1 MVFFRMPRQL
11 KPIDPLYGALDSG
24 GSHSHD
30 RLPAIMKKLWKYLV
44 ICFLISSS
52 FTSSAQNSEAKL
64 TLDKIIEHAENS
76 SLYRKNVDWTALKK
90 EMYVLAKN
98 ADSVSHLKPALDLM
112 LKELNDTHG
121 RVFHNNQY
129 LSYYSGEKKEHRK
142 NIDWDV
148 YTEIQS
154 TQVYEFKATNIQDS
168 IGYVRLV
175 GLPMGDNQKMS
186 ADIQNAVCKVIENGA
201 KKWIIDLRF
210 NGGGNMFPM
219 VEGITNIIGEGI
231 VGGTKGVT
239 ENESSVWQIKEGD
252 FFYDEQNVAIEN
264 KCPIPEIQKVAVL
277 TSVYTA
283 SSGEALAVILK
294 NRPKTRFFG
303 NKTMGMVTATDY
315 NQIDSLTAMMISVS
329 YYKDRESNLYNKFVD
344 VDEIVE
350 FEPKAETSKDIGISR
365 AIEWL
370 NENK

>member
-1 MVFFRMPRQL
+1 M
-11 KPIDPLYGALDSG
+11 IAN
-24 GSHSHD
+24 
-30 RLPAIMKKLWKYLV
+30 
-44 ICFLISSS
+44 S
-52 FTSSAQNSEAKL
+52 FPSSAQKSETRL
-64 TLDKIIEHAENS
+64 TLDKIIEHAEKN

-98 ADSVSHLKPALDLM
+98 AHSISQLKPSLDLM
-112 LKELNDTHG
+112 LKKLNDTHG

-129 LSYYSGEKKEHRK
+129 LSYYSGEKKAHRK
-142 NIDWDV
+142 NIDNDV
-148 YTEIQS
+148 YSEIQS
-154 TQVYEFKATNIQDS
+154 TQVYEFKAINLQDS
-168 IGYVRLV
+168 IGYVRIV

-201 KKWIIDLRF
+201 KKWIIDLRY

-219 VEGITNIIGEGI
+219 VEGLTNIIGDGT

-239 ENESSVWQIKEGD
+239 EDESSVWQIKEGD

-264 KCPIPEIQKVAVL
+264 KCPIPQIQKVAVL

-329 YYKDRESNLYNKFVD
+329 YYKDRESNVYKEYID
-344 VDEIVE
+344 VDEIID
-350 FEPKAETSKDIGISR
+350 FEPKAETNKDKGISR

-370 NENK
+370 KESR

>member
-1 MVFFRMPRQL
+1 
-11 KPIDPLYGALDSG
+11 
-24 GSHSHD
+24 
-30 RLPAIMKKLWKYLV
+30 MKKLWKYLV

-98 ADSVSHLKPALDLM
+98 ADSVTHLKPALDLM

-121 RVFHNNQY
+121 RVFHNNQF

-350 FEPKAETSKDIGISR
+350 FEPKAETSKDKGISR